1 MPLERPKTI
10 HELSSSIKKGEL
22 SPVQVTERLL
32 DRIERLNPIL
42 NCYITVLKDTAI
54 GEAERA
60 EREIKEG
67 GYRGTLH
74 GIPIAMKD
82 LIYIKGVRC
91 TAGSKI
97 LRDNVAQYDAAVVRR
112 LRSAGA
118 VLIGTTNLH
127 EFASGVTSV
136 NPFFGP
142 ARNPWDVQRITGGSS
157 GGSAAAVAAGLAP
170 GALGTDTGGSVRIPA
185 ALCGVVGLKPTYGRI
200 SRAGVI
206 PLATSLD
213 TVGTLTSSAWDAA
226 LLLRLLAGRDA
237 NDLTAEGVAVPD
249 YVSELEEPE
258 VGLKIGVPRR
268 YFFDIIDPGVES
280 EFSKFQERLRQI
292 GAEVSD
298 FELEDIDRAGASW
311 EVILRAE
318 EFAFHEPWFDTTPQD
333 YGDDVRRAIERG
345 KQISAP
351 QYIGA
356 LKSRLSITESFLGS
370 MQDLDIVAVPTIPTV
385 APRIG
390 EKTINI
396 REDSVDVPSTL
407 RRLTF
412 PFNLVGFPV
421 LSIPAGLSRG
431 LPVGAQVIGRPFEE
445 ARLLRLAHK
454 YESTFGPFPSPSVA
468 TQPSN

>member
-1 MPLERPKTI
+1 VELERAKTI
-10 HELSSSIKKGEL
+10 RELSSSIKKGEL

-32 DRIERLNPIL
+32 DRIERLNHVL

-54 GEAERA
+54 AEAEKA
-60 EREIKEG
+60 EHEIKEG
-67 GYRGTLH
+67 GYRGPLH
-74 GIPIAMKD
+74 GIPIAIKD

-118 VLIGTTNLH
+118 VLIGTTNMH

-142 ARNPWDVQRITGGSS
+142 SKNPWDVQRITGGSS

-200 SRAGVI
+200 SRTGVI

-237 NDLTAEGVAVPD
+237 NDLTAEGVTVPD
-249 YVSELEEPE
+249 FVAEVEKPE
-258 VGLKIGVPRR
+258 VRLKIGVPRR

-280 EFSKFQERLRQI
+280 EFSKFQDRLSQM

-298 FELEDIDRAGASW
+298 LELEGIYRAGASW
-311 EVILRAE
+311 EAILRAE
-318 EFAFHEPWFDTTPQD
+318 EFAFHEPWFDKTPED
-333 YGDDVRRAIERG
+333 YGDDVRHAIERG
-345 KQISAP
+345 KQISAS

-356 LKSRLSITESFLGS
+356 RDSRLSITEGFLGS
-370 MQDLDIVAVPTIPTV
+370 MLDFDIVAVPTIPTI

-390 EKTINI
+390 ERTINI
-396 REDSVDVPSTL
+396 RGDSVEVSSTL

-421 LSIPAGLSRG
+421 LSIPTGLSRD
-431 LPVGAQVIGRPFEE
+431 LPVGVQLVGRPFEE
-445 ARLLRLAHK
+445 ASLLRLAFN
-454 YESTFGPFPSPSVA
+454 YQSRFGLFPAPSVA
-468 TQPSN
+468 THPSN